1 MRKVFEWMGALNV
14 VVVLMALGAASS
26 VLMVWASYSIAGLPL
41 YPLHLWIAALVAA
54 IIVPV
59 FSIPII
65 HQLFKI
71 STLEDE
77 NRRLATYDQLT
88 GLMTRNAFIGSAE
101 SYTELAKRKHSE
113 FALVFIDIDGF
124 KQVNDNHDHSVGD
137 QLLSRIGEALLATKR
152 DSDLAGRYGGDE
164 FVLLLPETSRIGAQ
178 SFADKIHAAIRQLR
192 IQADNVTLTTAVS
205 IGISVSRPGHE
216 QKTLVELI
224 RQSDLALYQA
234 KKTGKNCT
242 SFYSPEAAGSDY
254 SQNIFNSDPT
264 HQGSAL
270 VS

>member
-1 MRKVFEWMGALNV
+1 MRKLLEWMGALNIV
-14 VVVLMALGAASS
+14 VFLMALGAASS
-26 VLMVWASYSIAGLPL
+26 VLLVWASYSVVGLPL
-41 YPLHLWIAALVAA
+41 DTLHLWIAALVAV

-59 FSIPII
+59 FSIPIV

-101 SYTELAKRKHSE
+101 SYAELAKRKQSE
-113 FALVFIDIDGF
+113 FALLFIDIDDF

-137 QLLSRIGEALLATKR
+137 RLLTKIGDALLAIKR

-164 FVLLLPETSRIGAQ
+164 FVLLLPETNRIGAQ
-178 SFADKIHAAIRQLR
+178 SFADKIHAAISHLS
-192 IQADNVTLTTAVS
+192 IQADSVTLTTAVS
-205 IGISVSRPGHE
+205 IGVSIARPTHE
-216 QKTLVELI
+216 QKTLAELI

-234 KKTGKNCT
+234 KKIGKNST
-242 SFYSPEAAGSDY
+242 VFYSPEAGRPDY
-254 SQNIFNSDPT
+254 STNIFNTDPT
-264 HQGSAL
+264 LQSPGQFN
-270 VS
+270 